1 MLKAQPSPWHEFM
14 RGRPG
19 RRFQD
24 AHARHLESGG
34 SASGWRRWLLV
45 GLGIFLTVAGVVLL
59 AFPGPGLLVALV
71 GMGLI
76 AREFLGVARLLD
88 RVELLLHP
96 AYLRLRHRWRHWRRG
111 RARARHWLIGAA
123 ALTVVIAVAAIL
135 GWRAFH

>member
-45 GLGIFLTVAGVVLL
+45 GLGIVLTVAGLVLL
-59 AFPGPGLLVALV
+59 AFPGQPED
-71 GMGLI
+71 I
-76 AREFLGVARLLD
+76 PERTRK
-88 RVELLLHP
+88 P
-96 AYLRLRHRWRHWRRG
+96 
-111 RARARHWLIGAA
+111 ARALRDTSL
-123 ALTVVIAVAAIL
+123 
-135 GWRAFH
+135 